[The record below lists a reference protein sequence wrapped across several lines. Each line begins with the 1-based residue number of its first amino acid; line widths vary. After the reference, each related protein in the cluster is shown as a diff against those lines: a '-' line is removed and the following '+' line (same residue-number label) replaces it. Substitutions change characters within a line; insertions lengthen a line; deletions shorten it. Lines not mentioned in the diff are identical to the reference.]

1 MADQSDLKKR
11 PLLQPEQQTAQMALI
26 WQQVA
31 GLTTSAG
38 PHSLTH
44 AQLYMNSD
52 QLLWPE
58 DYWQL

>member
-1 MADQSDLKKR
+1 MKR